1 MELRVLMLL
10 ASVTTIAEGK
20 RDGWEYC
27 GGSCLWGY
35 TAKES
40 STDNQTS
47 TLVHELISFFQLLNL
62 KVVITFEAEVFL
74 QKYHISMC
82 EGYVVW
88 HEWLLISALTIER
101 QFGNI
106 HLQSTGCCMKISG
119 HKIPLHK
126 NMFIYFFLFSNC
138 SFFSC
143 GIMYSFILSGLN
155 CSQP

>member
-10 ASVTTIAEGK
+10 ASVTTMAEGK

-47 TLVHELISFFQLLNL
+47 TLVHELISFFQLVNL
-62 KVVITFEAEVFL
+62 KVVITFEAELFL

-82 EGYVVW
+82 PGYVVW
-88 HEWLLISALTIER
+88 HDWLLISALTIER

-106 HLQSTGCCMKISG
+106 HLQSTGLIEDFSF
-119 HKIPLHK
+119 LQL
-126 NMFIYFFLFSNC
+126 FIFLLWNNVQFHTFRPELLTTLTHRSQ
-138 SFFSC
+138 
-143 GIMYSFILSGLN
+143 ILKL
-155 CSQP
+155 P